1 MKIGIAQINTT
12 VGDFYGNSQKILQS
26 YETLCRQ
33 GAEVV
38 VFPELVLCG
47 YSPRDLLF
55 KKRFVHDNDMA
66 LRALAAK
73 IGEVPAIIG
82 CVRKISGKKGLFNSV
97 AWCVDGKVQQF
108 ADKCLLPSYDVFDEK
123 RHFTPAKEP
132 TMVEYKGKR
141 IGLTICEDIWT
152 AKFSVEHYEYHIDPV
167 ALLANTD
174 VDFIFNFS
182 ASPWFF
188 GKHELRRKVAQACAK
203 RTKAPVIYCNLVGA
217 NDQVVFDGRSFV
229 TNKKGEVIASMEPF
243 VEELQVVDTSGK
255 PIKLTE
261 PSEMQ
266 ETHDALVLGLRDY
279 AHKSGFQRAV
289 IGLSGGIDS
298 AVVAVL
304 AVEALGKENVMGVSL
319 PSSISSEHSKTDAQE
334 LALNLGIEF
343 HTIPI
348 QKIVSATEDVLK
360 PLFKKRPR
368 DTAEENM
375 QARSRGMVLISI
387 SNKFNAILL
396 STGNKSELAV
406 GYCTLYGDM
415 AGGLAVISDVPKMKV
430 YQLAKFMNRKKVLIP
445 KNTISKAPSA
455 ELAPD
460 QLDQDTLPPYPV
472 LDEIL
477 RLYIEE
483 RKSSLEIIAKGFDE
497 IVVRDIVRRVDINE
511 YKRKQSAL
519 GLKISPLAFGVGRRM
534 PIVQKYVS

>member
-261 PSEMQ
+261 PSEIQ

-375 QARSRGMVLISI
+375 QARSRGMVLMSI

>member
-375 QARSRGMVLISI
+375 QARSRGMVLMSI

>member
-343 HTIPI
+343 HTSPI

-375 QARSRGMVLISI
+375 QARSRGMVLMSI